1 LDYYTTVLHDEVLLN
16 MPVSPI
22 AELIIQQDTVVLAVF
37 LGGSKMEKKMPDQE
51 RIDDARSYRIVSTP
65 TNKGEAVIAAVIVER
80 AVKAG
85 WVPESVLYDDSI
97 GHDVI
102 ADMIEGVFC
111 MKVKYAVA
119 LDEKEQTT
127 LETKVKSLRGLGVE
141 PPTDGED
148 LKSFNRDS
156 SKTLKDINRLVWNV
170 KFQAA
175 FDQGRL
181 SAQMN
186 NEVL

>member
-1 LDYYTTVLHDEVLLN
+1 

-37 LGGSKMEKKMPDQE
+37 LGGSKMEKKMEKKMPDRE

-102 ADMIEGVFC
+102 ADMIEGVFGPREE
-111 MKVKYAVA
+111 KKK
-119 LDEKEQTT
+119 LDE
-127 LETKVKSLRGLGVE
+127 SLRRISYANRGQFT
-141 PPTDGED
+141 PMPDGQPGMSPDE
-148 LKSFNRDS
+148 
-156 SKTLKDINRLVWNV
+156 V
-170 KFQAA
+170 KA
-175 FDQGRL
+175 
-181 SAQMN
+181 MYI
-186 NEVL
+186 